1 MSKYVV
7 KAGDTLSGI
16 ASQYGTTYQEL
27 AKINNIANPNMISV
41 GQTLNLSGNASGSSK
56 SSGSGQGL
64 SSQAQKYQQVTNELK
79 QYEQNAQNQLGQYQ
93 ADREKIYQS
102 NLEQGG
108 QIIDKS
114 VGQQIEAYEREQ
126 QKMDADLEKQSRSQY
141 REYQKNINPYGAQEE
156 GIQEM
161 GLAHSGFA
169 ETTRARAFN
178 SYQVAVS
185 DMYNKTQEISA
196 DFNMKMNEAR
206 AQGDIQRAQL
216 LIQENER
223 RLADVQ
229 YEHTMQQKIS
239 EIRLQIAESE
249 RNFRYQV
256 EHDQRIY
263 ELQQRQFEL
272 DKQIAQWNKTHQ
284 DLSRAIS
291 SAGSR
296 SGGMSEYERLTEDK
310 STKKDTSGEA
320 EANSGGSFDRSKAV
334 LTDITEKNGKTFY
347 VYTHKTSNGSKQW
360 VEEGPARSKEPI
372 ISSKITDPFKKA
384 GLLK

>member
-16 ASQYGTTYQEL
+16 ADKYGTTYQEL
-27 AKINNIANPNMISV
+27 AKINNIANPNLINV
-41 GQTLNLSGNASGSSK
+41 GQTLNLSGKASGSSK

-79 QYEQNAQNQLGQYQ
+79 KYEQNAQNQLGQYQ

-256 EHDQRIY
+256 EHDQKIY
-263 ELQQRQFEL
+263 DLQQRQFEL

-291 SAGSR
+291 SAGS
-296 SGGMSEYERLTEDK
+296 SG
-310 STKKDTSGEA
+310 
-320 EANSGGSFDRSKAV
+320 SGGSGGSSIMDV
-334 LTDITEKNGKTFY
+334 LLGGNTAQ
-347 VYTHKTSNGSKQW
+347 KTSPIAKAKANKEAQAKLVNAIERDGRLFGVYETKISGGTSQKV
-360 VEEGPARSKEPI
+360 VELSGADK
-372 ISSKITDPFKKA
+372 TYA
-384 GLLK
+384 QGLLKKGIFKGV

>member
-16 ASQYGTTYQEL
+16 ADKYGTSYQEL

-41 GQTLNLSGNASGSSK
+41 GQTLNIGGSSTSAG
-56 SSGSGQGL
+56 SSSKAPVSAAAG
-64 SSQAQKYQQVTNELK
+64 KYQQVTNELK
-79 QYEQNAQNQLGQYQ
+79 KYEQNAQNQLGQYQ

-249 RNFRYQV
+249 RNFRYQL

-263 ELQQRQFEL
+263 DLQQRQFEL
-272 DKQIAQWNKTHQ
+272 NKQIAGWNKTHQ

-291 SAGSR
+291 SAGS
-296 SGGMSEYERLTEDK
+296 GG
-310 STKKDTSGEA
+310 
-320 EANSGGSFDRSKAV
+320 SGGSGGSSIMDV
-334 LTDITEKNGKTFY
+334 LLGGNTAQ
-347 VYTHKTSNGSKQW
+347 TSGSGTTAQT
-360 VEEGPARSKEPI
+360 ASKEEKGKLVNAI
-372 ISSKITDPFKKA
+372 ERDGRLFGVYETKIPGGTSQKVVELSGADKTYA
-384 GLLK
+384 QGLLKKGIFKGV